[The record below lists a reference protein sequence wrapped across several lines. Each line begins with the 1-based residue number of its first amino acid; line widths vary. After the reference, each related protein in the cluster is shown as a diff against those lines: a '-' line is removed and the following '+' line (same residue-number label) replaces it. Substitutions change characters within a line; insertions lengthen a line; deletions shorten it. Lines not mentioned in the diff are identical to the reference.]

1 MEEGLGPGSG
11 LRTLTGGGARAGP
24 AIFGGWGARRFLEWE
39 SLVPAHTSSSI
50 LCEKLRSGDVGER
63 ERENVSDERC
73 SDSGV
78 SDGCE
83 MLSWLP
89 WLFPEICPWVLS
101 LGAVVVRH
109 DLFVMSSVGRA
120 QPG

>member
-11 LRTLTGGGARAGP
+11 RRTLTGGGARAGP
-24 AIFGGWGARRFLEWE
+24 AIFGGWGARHFLEWE

-63 ERENVSDERC
+63 ERERERDNVSDERC

-78 SDGCE
+78 SYGCE
-83 MLSWLP
+83 MLS
-89 WLFPEICPWVLS
+89 CMAS
-101 LGAVVVRH
+101 LAV
-109 DLFVMSSVGRA
+109 S
-120 QPG
+120 